1 MKHKSSSLAW
11 CYKFAKKRSKRYADI
26 LIIKC
31 KWEGFQGL
39 FQYRKAIMFVRHALS
54 DISMISYQAY
64 MQSIL
69 NFVDQRTDDT

>member
-1 MKHKSSSLAW
+1 MYKKMKHESSSLAW
-11 CYKFAKKRSKRYADI
+11 CYKFAKKRSKRYTDI

-39 FQYRKAIMFVRHALS
+39 FQYRKAIMFAHHALR

-69 NFVDQRTDDT
+69 NFAD